1 MDKICILGSGTWGT
15 ALANNLAE
23 KGLEVTLCSKFKEDN
38 DKLKASLEHPN
49 LPGTKLNKN
58 INFVYEFSKA
68 IPGNDIVLFAAPSIF
83 IRESAVEA
91 KPFLNENQILVCVAK
106 GIEENTLFTMN
117 EIIQEVVGDKFK
129 IVALSGPTHA
139 EEVVKGLPTCIT
151 AASFDRDARKY
162 IQKVFTHDQFR
173 VYTNSDPKGVE
184 VGAALKNIIAL
195 ACGISDGLGYGDN
208 AKAAIITRGL
218 FEITNLGRAIGCD
231 PLTFL
236 GLSGVGDIVVTA
248 ISNHSRNHNAGY
260 LIGKGYS
267 VEKTLAK
274 VGMVVEGINSL
285 NSAIKLAEKYNVEI
299 PIISTV
305 YDIIK
310 NGKSPKES
318 VNDLFARKLIGE
330 KVFQSKE

>member
-117 EIIQEVVGDKFK
+117 EVIQEVVGDKFK

-267 VEKTLAK
+267 VEETLAK